1 MQLANSVFLIF
12 RETSFS
18 PICRT
23 QYRGMIPSEDIW
35 ARITFSQFQTASA
48 QACLW
53 TILHK
58 MLTSLTP
65 NFLSRFFTIIS
76 QFSGLRKCNHTY
88 IHPQNVYIYPSYPNR
103 SPPKMMNIWF
113 PWRYS
118 SVTNNYALF
127 VRLVPKKQSDS
138 SIEIMQRVCCIVP
151 IVLIINR
158 DYATCMLHNLYWW
171 FRLLCRD

>member
-23 QYRGMIPSEDIW
+23 QYRGMIPSEEIW
-35 ARITFSQFQTASA
+35 SENYIFSVPNRLCAG
-48 QACLW
+48 
-53 TILHK
+53 
-58 MLTSLTP
+58 MLMNNVTQNDYEFNP
-65 NFLSRFFTIIS
+65 KFPVPVYHNNFSVF
-76 QFSGLRKCNHTY
+76 RKYNHTY

-103 SPPKMMNIWF
+103 SLPKMMNIWF

-118 SVTNNYALF
+118 SLTNNYALF

-151 IVLIINR
+151 IVWIINR

-171 FRLLCRD
+171 FRLLFRD